1 MLAASCNANEGALMS
16 EEHTGLP
23 AGPSRKTRAHRSE
36 RSWRGIF
43 ARQRASGL
51 TIEAFCRVEGIG
63 RSTFNRWQMLL
74 NAKDSIV
81 GRARSVQSD
90 ELSTSD
96 AGDRFIDAGEMRVD
110 NIGEAIEIRLDLGGG
125 VLLTIRRG

>member
-1 MLAASCNANEGALMS
+1 M
-16 EEHTGLP
+16 
-23 AGPSRKTRAHRSE
+23 
-36 RSWRGIF
+36 RGIF

-51 TIEAFCRVEGIG
+51 TIEAFFRVEGIG

-110 NIGEAIEIRLDLGGG
+110 HASEAIEIRLELGGG